1 MDTINPV
8 RWKSVQIKPFLDC
21 VCTFLHFR
29 LCGRINKIR
38 LQILQRFESSCYT
51 ITHSL
56 LTTPHR
62 VNNAV
67 VLWNS
72 SPHRLCYVAAQPMR
86 NKQLRMKAYHNCFV
100 NNFYITVCFP
110 FIRVRDSHDS
120 LTVPHSNDC
129 VGRLTERLTHTLV
142 KHTSKFHLANRTIMQ
157 LLLEHRNKI
166 FAPFAKRA
174 TLSRNSQQ

>member
-1 MDTINPV
+1 MLQGFSRKIIWTQSILSC
-8 RWKSVQIKPFLDC
+8 WKSVQIKPFLDC

-56 LTTPHR
+56 LTTPRR

-72 SPHRLCYVAAQPMR
+72 SPHRLCYVMSQHS
-86 NKQLRMKAYHNCFV
+86 QWETS
-100 NNFYITVCFP
+100 NFEWRLIIIVSLIIFIVRYVCFP

-129 VGRLTERLTHTLV
+129 VSRLTDWETHSH
-142 KHTSKFHLANRTIMQ
+142 KH
-157 LLLEHRNKI
+157 
-166 FAPFAKRA
+166 
-174 TLSRNSQQ
+174 